1 MEAAKETIDPKIDA
15 RQLPIML
22 TTPMMR
28 LPIIEPMVPSE
39 ATKSQTAA
47 TAAAIDNRTTRIGD
61 MAIRTLAT
69 APPMVVI
76 TDAMAMLADATSED
90 NTETI
95 VVTTDAKSEPMNET
109 AVAIAVVMMLL
120 ITANADA
127 KNPATAEMTGVN
139 AATIIAPNVEN
150 ALRMPVRMVEHAE
163 RATVPTEANA
173 DATT

>member
-1 MEAAKETIDPKIDA
+1 MEAAKEKIAPNIDA
-15 RQLPIML
+15 RQLPITL

-39 ATKSQTAA
+39 ATNNQTAA
-47 TAAAIDNRTTRIGD
+47 TAAAIDSRTTRIGD
-61 MAIRTLAT
+61 IAIRTLAM

-90 NTETI
+90 NTETNI
-95 VVTTDAKSEPMNET
+95 VTTDAKSEPMNET
-109 AVAIAVVMMLL
+109 AVAIAVVMMLP

-127 KNPATAEMTGVN
+127 KKLATAEITGVS
-139 AATIIAPNVEN
+139 AATIIVPSVEN
-150 ALRMPVRMVEHAE
+150 ALRMPVMMVEHAE
-163 RATVPTEANA
+163 RTTVPTEAKA